1 MDGFDRKDEVEADSV
16 LRGADVI
23 PPFDS
28 MVRRSSDYSA
38 GMERRVSLPSAT
50 GDAGGRSGTERVGRA
65 GSAGEGLTGD
75 LVGEAGPPSGGRV
88 DVPQFDLAENILAEQ
103 RRLNARRRKGP
114 GRSEEEKTKPAD
126 VDRPMGPAA
135 WPADVQEL
143 HHVVADIVA
152 RDIERLCKSER
163 AFVGRAMENGARG

>member
-1 MDGFDRKDEVEADSV
+1 MDGFGRKDEVEADSV

-28 MVRRSSDYSA
+28 MVRRSSDY
-38 GMERRVSLPSAT
+38 GGDIEQRVSLRSAT
-50 GDAGGRSGTERVGRA
+50 GDADGRSGTERAGRA
-65 GSAGEGLTGD
+65 ASTGD

>member
-1 MDGFDRKDEVEADSV
+1 MVDGFDRKDEVEADSV
-16 LRGADVI
+16 LRAADVV

-28 MVRRSSDYSA
+28 IVRRSSDY
-38 GMERRVSLPSAT
+38 GGDIERRVSLRSAARDT
-50 GDAGGRSGTERVGRA
+50 DGRPGTERAGRA
-65 GSAGEGLTGD
+65 ASTGD

-114 GRSEEEKTKPAD
+114 GRYEEEKTKPAD
-126 VDRPMGPAA
+126 VDRRAGVVA

-152 RDIERLCKSER
+152 RDIERLCKRVNVRS
-163 AFVGRAMENGARG
+163 